1 MPSPT
6 NDNAIG
12 FAGFVQGRQLAGD
25 IISDT
30 LWITLKRITPA
41 STASRSKDN
50 SIAFFDPHVI
60 NF

>member
-1 MPSPT
+1 MPSTT

-12 FAGFVQGRQLAGD
+12 FAGFVQGHQLAGN

-41 STASRSKDN
+41 TTASRSENN
-50 SIAFFDPHVI
+50 SIAFFDPHII